1 MTATIA
7 ALTPQDA
14 IKALKARGQNLSP
27 SFSWQDVYAE
37 EHARQFTVA
46 KSAGFDILTDLF
58 DGLQSSLEEGKTFR
72 DFAAQV
78 KPFLQAKGWWGVQ
91 NVTDPLTGKVRSSQL
106 GSTRRLQLIF
116 DANMRVSYA
125 VGHWV
130 AFERNKRLRPW
141 LRYVCVLDDRTRPEH
156 RKRHNLCL
164 PVDHP
169 YWDTW
174 APPCGWNCRCT
185 LQSLSDRDVERMR
198 NELNFEPPPDDLVTF
213 TNRRTGEI
221 RQIPRGIDPGWDHN
235 PGKQGFLAMDAAE
248 KLISAPPSMAA
259 QMNTDPNWLVKPV
272 DDEFGRWFDAAT
284 TGGKTDRATVVVGAL
299 QPEAVDTLTS
309 NGFPPA
315 SGAITLTRPVAR
327 QLAADVSPIVPNGTS
342 TDMLKN
348 LPQRMARPSAVL
360 LDKRTGG
367 LLYVFEAVA
376 GPSPGRIVVQVDL
389 ARNQLL
395 TPPRSKVPATN
406 AVRRISIVA
415 QSLLAD
421 SSSYLLLAGTLGR

>member
-7 ALTPQDA
+7 ALAPQDA

-27 SFSWQDVYAE
+27 SFAWQDVYAE

-46 KSAGFDILTDLF
+46 KSAGFDILNDLF

-78 KPFLQAKGWWGVQ
+78 KPLLQAKGWWGVQ
-91 NVTDPLTGKVRSSQL
+91 EVTDPLTGRIRPAQL

-125 VGHWV
+125 TGHWV

-141 LRYVCVLDDRTRPEH
+141 LRYVCILDDRTRPEH

-198 NELNFEPPPDDLVTF
+198 SELNFTPPPDDLITF
-213 TNRRTGEI
+213 TNKRTGEI

-248 KLISAPPSMAA
+248 KLINAPPAMAA
-259 QMNTDPNWLVKPV
+259 QMNADPNWLVKPV

-284 TGGKTDRATVVVGAL
+284 TGGKTDRSTVVVGAL
-299 QPEAVDTLTS
+299 QPEAVDTLAS
-309 NGFPPA
+309 NGFPPS
-315 SGAITLTRPVAR
+315 SGAITLTEPVAR
-327 QLAADVSPIVPNGTS
+327 QLVADVSPIVPNGTS
-342 TDMLKN
+342 AYMLRS
-348 LPQRMARPSAVL
+348 LPQRLARPSAVL

-367 LLYVFEAVA
+367 LLYVFEAVSS
-376 GPSPGRIVVQVDL
+376 PTPGRIVMHLDF
-389 ARNQLL
+389 AKKLL
-395 TPPRSKVPATN
+395 TPSRSKVPATN
-406 AVRRISIVA
+406 AVRRISVVA

-421 SSSYLLLAGTLGR
+421 TGSYLILAGTLGQ